1 MLQRLVIVVLTLV
14 LAIRPGFPE
23 SDRGGGRGENGGG
36 RGGGA
41 DGGKGD
47 EKGGGQGESNKGGGS
62 KGGGDNGKDGGKR
75 GGRENGDDG
84 RGRGEA
90 ARSSARGEAGTS
102 SGPGGF
108 GSGSSR
114 SGAASVGT
122 SNVGSGGGVAGTSGA
137 GSLGVSLSPGAFGG
151 GAASRG
157 YPGAAGGRGTPTAGQ
172 SPTGLSSTTGSVL
185 HPVEDGSRGADDSL
199 PPSLRPVF
207 LGEVFVRPERPR
219 APGML
224 PVRPGTP
231 AGMVQA
237 CRARIGQAGQRYGA
251 VRVEAVSAG
260 PPRLQRNGVRV
271 APINVRIVYERGGR
285 VQVRQSAAMCHVNV
299 AGRVTAIR

>member
-1 MLQRLVIVVLTLV
+1 MFQRLVIVVLTLV
-14 LAIRPGFPE
+14 LAIGPGFSE
-23 SDRGGGRGENGGG
+23 SDRGGEQSENGGG

-41 DGGKGD
+41 EGGKGD
-47 EKGGGQGESNKGGGS
+47 GKGDGKGGGQGESNKGGGS
-62 KGGGDNGKDGGKR
+62 KGDNGKDGGKR
-75 GGRENGDDG
+75 GGRESGDDG
-84 RGRGEA
+84 G
-90 ARSSARGEAGTS
+90 ARGEAGTS

-108 GSGSSR
+108 GMGSSR

-122 SNVGSGGGVAGTSGA
+122 SSVGSGGGVAGTSGA
-137 GSLGVSLSPGAFGG
+137 GSLGVGLSPGAFGG

-157 YPGAAGGRGTPTAGQ
+157 YPGAAGGRGAPTAGQ

-185 HPVEDGSRGADDSL
+185 HLVEDGSRGADDSL

-219 APGML
+219 APGVL
-224 PVRPGTP
+224 PVRLGTP

-260 PPRLQRNGVRV
+260 PTRLQRNGIRV